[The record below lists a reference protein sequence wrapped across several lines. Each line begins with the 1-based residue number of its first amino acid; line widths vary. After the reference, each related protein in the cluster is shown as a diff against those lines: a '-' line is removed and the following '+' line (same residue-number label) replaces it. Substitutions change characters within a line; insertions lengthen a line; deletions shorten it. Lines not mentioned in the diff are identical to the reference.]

1 VSDHH
6 HAAIEID
13 LLVDAMAAK
22 SLLFLLLTLAP
33 FKLNTCYFKI
43 VLNPF
48 QIIVHLTF
56 LSPSL
61 FARLIQKI
69 ILDIT
74 SFVVACFINKSSS
87 RMT

>member
-33 FKLNTCYFKI
+33 FKLNTGYFKI

-48 QIIVHLTF
+48 
-56 LSPSL
+56 
-61 FARLIQKI
+61 
-69 ILDIT
+69 
-74 SFVVACFINKSSS
+74 
-87 RMT
+87 